1 MGRFGFCL
9 EVSGPLACF
18 TRPEMKVERVSYDV
32 ITPSAARAIYSAILW
47 KPAIL
52 WRIDRIDVLAPI
64 KWINIRRNEVGAVGG
79 ETPINAV
86 DNRVQRASLMLRD
99 VRYRIHAHFDFIP
112 PADRPKVYAEAPGW
126 LRPEDKDPD
135 FIREAGPDE
144 TPAKYAAMFERRAR
158 KGQCFIRPYLGCREC
173 AADFKLIDHPA
184 AEPIQPI
191 PEDRDLGFMLY
202 DLDFSNP
209 QDPQPMFYHAKM
221 TQGVITV
228 PAPDSEEVKR

>member
-1 MGRFGFCL
+1 MGHFGFCL

-47 KPAIL
+47 KPAL
-52 WRIDRIDVLAPI
+52 KWCIDRIDVLAPI
-64 KWINIRRNEVGAVGG
+64 RWINIRRNEVAKVSP
-79 ETPINAV
+79 TPILITGDGIRA
-86 DNRVQRASLMLRD
+86 QRASLMLRD

-112 PADRPKVYAEAPGW
+112 PEQRPQVYAEAPDW
-126 LRPEDKDPD
+126 LRPDDPV
-135 FIREAGPDE
+135 FTREAGPDE
-144 TPAKYAAMFERRAR
+144 KPAKYAAMFERRAR

-173 AADFKLIDHPA
+173 AADFKLVDNPET
-184 AEPIQPI
+184 EPDQPI

-209 QDPQPMFYHAKM
+209 KAPQPMFYHAKM
-221 TQGVITV
+221 TQGVIHI
-228 PAPDSEEVKR
+228 PAPNSEEVKQ

>member
-64 KWINIRRNEVGAVGG
+64 RWINIRRNEVGAVGG
-79 ETPINAV
+79 ETPIVATE
-86 DNRVQRASLMLRD
+86 NRVQKASLMLRD
-99 VRYRIHAHFDFIP
+99 VRYRLYAHFDFSP
-112 PADRPKVYAEAPGW
+112 PERRPKVYADAPDW
-126 LRPEDKDPD
+126 LRPEDQDPD
-135 FIREAGPDE
+135 FIREAGTDE
-144 TPAKYAAMFERRAR
+144 KPAKYAAMFERRAK

-173 AADFKLIDHPA
+173 AAEFRLVADPA
-184 AEPIQPI
+184 AEKVQPI

-202 DLDFSNP
+202 DLDFTNP
-209 QDPQPMFYHAKM
+209 KDPQPMFYHAKM

>member
-1 MGRFGFCL
+1 MRRFGFCL

-32 ITPSAARAIYSAILW
+32 ITPSAARAIYSALLW
-47 KPAIL
+47 KPAIR
-52 WRIDRIDVLAPI
+52 WRIDQIDVLAPI
-64 KWINIRRNEVGAVGG
+64 RWINIRRNEVGAVGG

-99 VRYRIHAHFDFIP
+99 VRYRIHAHFDFIL
-112 PADRPKVYAEAPGW
+112 PADRPKVYAEAPDW
-126 LRPEDKDPD
+126 LRPEDKDPE

-144 TPAKYAAMFERRAR
+144 KPAKYAAMFERRAR

-209 QDPQPMFYHAKM
+209 KDPQPMFYHAKM